1 VERTLGSLLAQ
12 RHFASGRMAFVVG
25 PRQVG
30 KTTLARRLLDERG
43 TPDLYRNWDDLG
55 WRRSVS
61 RDPYGFIDAYRP
73 KPETGTTKPLVALDE
88 VHRFPGWKRYLKG
101 LWDTRRDRVDVVV
114 TGSGRLDVYQKG
126 GDSLLGRYHQY
137 RLHPLSVREVVDPG
151 SPPADYEADE
161 TLEHLIRAAGAPPP
175 PVLDAFVA
183 LLRWGGF
190 PEPFVK
196 RDARQLRRWHRERRD
211 LIVREDLRDLSRIQ
225 LLSHVE
231 ELVELLVLRAGGIL
245 SYNALRE
252 DLQVALDSVR
262 LWIGYLER
270 LYFVYRL
277 RPYATR
283 LPRALRREP
292 KVYLWDW
299 SEIADPGVRLE
310 NMVASHLLKW
320 CHFSQD
326 WGHPP
331 LDLHFVRDKEKREVD
346 FLITREKKPW
356 LLVEVKLSRTAPER
370 ALHYFAGKLGVKH
383 KFLVVAEQGRP
394 GKTADVHVLDA
405 PSFLACLPV

>member
-1 VERTLGSLLAQ
+1 
-12 RHFASGRMAFVVG
+12 MAFVVG

-30 KTTLARRLLDERG
+30 KTTLARRLLRERG
-43 TPDLYRNWDDLG
+43 TADLYRNWDDLG
-55 WRRSVS
+55 WRRSAS
-61 RDPYGFIDAYRP
+61 RDPYAFIDAYRP
-73 KPETGTTKPLVALDE
+73 KSGTGKPLAALDE
-88 VHRFPGWKRYLKG
+88 IHRFPGWKRYLKG
-101 LWDTRRDRVDVVV
+101 LWDTRKDRVDVIV

-137 RLHPLSVREVVDPG
+137 RLHPLSVTELVDPS
-151 SPPADYEADE
+151 SPSGDYEPGD
-161 TLEHLIRAAGAPPP
+161 TLECLMRAAGAPPRR
-175 PVLDAFVA
+175 VRDSFDA

-196 RDARQLRRWHRERRD
+196 RDPRQLRRWHRERRD

-231 ELVELLVLRAGGIL
+231 ELVELLVPRAGGIL

-262 LWIGYLER
+262 LWVGYLER
-270 LYFVYRL
+270 LYFVYRV
-277 RPYATR
+277 RPYAAR
-283 LPRALRREP
+283 LPRALRRQP

-310 NMVASHLLKW
+310 NVVASHLLKW

-346 FLITREKKPW
+346 FLITLEKKPW
-356 LLVEVKLSRTAPER
+356 LLVEVKLSGTTPGSAI
-370 ALHYFAGKLGVKH
+370 HYFADKLGVKH
-383 KFLVVAEQGRP
+383 KFLVVAEHRP
-394 GKTADVHVLDA
+394 PGSAADVHVLEA
-405 PSFLACLPV
+405 AGFLACLPV